1 MDKRLCRHD
10 ERPVLHVSALLK
22 TATSWRDITLR
33 SLPQARL
40 HAKMDRLQHLLRHR
54 YSDVGFL
61 HIRPRES

>member
-10 ERPVLHVSALLK
+10 ERPALRVSALLK
-22 TATSWRDITLR
+22 ATTSRRDVTFR

-40 HAKMDRLQHLLRHR
+40 HAKMDRLQHLFRHR